1 MGRALTGSVYR
12 RGNVWWVQIEA
23 GQDPATGKRKRHYK
37 GGFRTK
43 REAEA
48 YKAQVLAELQ
58 RGTFVEPAKMT
69 VGEFMERWLRDYA
82 EVSVRPSTLES
93 YRALIRCHL
102 IPALGNL
109 PLAKL
114 QPIHLQEMLARKQ
127 QEGLSPR
134 SVRYLYSLTREALG
148 HAVKWQL
155 VGRNVAEAVDPPKL
169 EKEERQVLT
178 EEQAQAL
185 LKGITDLRLLVPV
198 SLALLGGLRR
208 GECLG
213 LRWEDVDPEGGR
225 VYIRQTLEYVPSK
238 GLVFGRPKTQKSR
251 RAVDMPPLAFAILRR
266 WRKQQATE
274 RLAAGPLWRETG
286 LVCTAE
292 DGNPLDPDRVTKAF
306 SKTVKTL
313 GLPAITFHDLRHT
326 HATLLFKQ
334 GTHPKLVQE
343 RLGHSQVGIT
353 LDLYSHAVPGLG
365 KEVALTIDRIFRAA
379 HAEQA

>member
-12 RGNVWWVQIEA
+12 RGNVWWVQIEV
-23 GQDPATGKRKRHYK
+23 GQDPATGRRQRHYK
-37 GGFRTK
+37 GGFRTR

-69 VGEFMERWLRDYA
+69 VGEFLERWLRDYA

-93 YRALIRCHL
+93 YRALVRRHL
-102 IPALGNL
+102 IPALGKI

-127 QEGLSPR
+127 QEGLSAR
-134 SVRYLYSLTREALG
+134 SVRYLYSLMREALG

-155 VGRNVAEAVDPPKL
+155 LGRNVAEAVDPPKL
-169 EKEERQVLT
+169 ERAEREVLT
-178 EEQAQAL
+178 EEQARAL
-185 LKGITDLRLLVPV
+185 LEGIEDLRLLVPV

-213 LRWEDVDPEGGR
+213 LRWEDVDQEEGR
-225 VYIRQTLEYVPSK
+225 IYIRQTLEYVPGK
-238 GLVFGRPKTQKSR
+238 GLVFGRPKTPKSR
-251 RAVDMPPLAFAILRR
+251 RAVDMPPLVFTILRR
-266 WRKQQATE
+266 WRKQQARE
-274 RLAAGPLWRETG
+274 RLAAGPLWKDSG

-292 DGNPLDPDRVTKAF
+292 DGGPLDPDRVTKAF
-306 SKTVKTL
+306 AKVVKAL
-313 GLPAITFHDLRHT
+313 GLPAITFHGLRHT

-343 RLGHSQVGIT
+343 RLGHSQIGIT

-365 KEVALTIDRIFRAA
+365 KEVALTVERIFRATQ
-379 HAEQA
+379 EQA

>member
-12 RGNVWWVQIEA
+12 RGNVWWVQVEV
-23 GQDPATGKRKRHYK
+23 GQDPATGKRKRHFK

-48 YKAQVLAELQ
+48 YKAQVLADLQ
-58 RGTFVEPAKMT
+58 RGAFVEPAKIT
-69 VGEFMERWLRDYA
+69 VGEFLERWLRDYA
-82 EVSVRPSTLES
+82 EVSVRLSTLES
-93 YRALIRCHL
+93 YRALVRRHL
-102 IPALGNL
+102 IPTLGAT

-134 SVRYLYSLTREALG
+134 SVRYLYSLMREALG

-178 EEQAQAL
+178 QEQAQAL
-185 LKGITDLRLLVPV
+185 LDGITDLRLLVPV

-213 LRWEDVDPEGGR
+213 LRWEDVDQEEGR
-225 VYIRQTLEYVPSK
+225 IYVRQTLEYVPGK
-238 GLVFGRPKTQKSR
+238 GLMFGRPKTAKSR
-251 RAVDMPPLAFAILRR
+251 RPVDLPPLAFAILRR
-266 WRKQQATE
+266 WRKQQAQE
-274 RLAAGPLWRETG
+274 RLAAGPLWKDSG

-292 DGNPLDPDRVTKAF
+292 DGGPLDPDRVTKAF
-306 SKTVKTL
+306 SKAVKAL
-313 GLPAITFHDLRHT
+313 GLPPVTFHDLRHT
-326 HATLLFKQ
+326 HATMLFKA

-365 KEVALTIDRIFRAA
+365 KEVALTVDRMFRATER
-379 HAEQA
+379 EQA